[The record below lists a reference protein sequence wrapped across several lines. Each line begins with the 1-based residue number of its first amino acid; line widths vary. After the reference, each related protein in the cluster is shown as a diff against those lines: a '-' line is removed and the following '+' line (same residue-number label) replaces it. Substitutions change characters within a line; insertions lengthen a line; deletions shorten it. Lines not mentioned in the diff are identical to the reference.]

1 MSDKIIELSDKLKS
15 KIYLD
20 YNVGKH
26 TWFRTGGNAKIFAII
41 ENNFEL
47 EVILNELNNENFYII
62 GSGSNLLIRDAGYNG
77 VIIKLGKEFNSVNII
92 ENKLEV
98 GASVL
103 DINLSKFALKH
114 EIEGFEYFSGIPGS
128 IGGAVKMNA
137 GCYGSETKEILNSV
151 EYYNKKSEK
160 KKIYKE
166 DLNLNYRSS
175 NIKDNEIISKV
186 TFNLKYGDSN
196 IIQRKMIDIKEK
208 RLLSQPIKNKTS
220 GSTFKNPKNLYAA
233 KLIEEAG
240 CKGMEY
246 GDAVVSNQHANF
258 LINKGRATATDIENL
273 GVKILFFIMI
283 SFALIL
289 SKQIFDE
296 FIPE

>member
-1 MSDKIIELSDKLKS
+1 MSDKILELSDKLKS

-26 TWFRTGGNAKIFAII
+26 TWFRTGGNAKIFIII

-47 EVILNELNNENFYII
+47 EIILNELNNENFYVL

-77 VIIKLGKEFNSVNII
+77 VIIKLGKEFNSVKII

-98 GASVL
+98 GASVM

-114 EIEGFEYFSGIPGS
+114 GIEGFEYFSGIPGS

-151 EYYNKKSEK
+151 EFYNKKLQKQNKNKEK
-160 KKIYKE
+160 
-166 DLNLNYRSS
+166 LNLTYRSS

-196 IIQRKMIDIKEK
+196 IIQHKMIDIKEK
-208 RLLSQPIKNKTS
+208 RLSTQPIKNKTS
-220 GSTFKNPKNLYAA
+220 GSTFKNPKNLFAA
-233 KLIEEAG
+233 RLIEEAG

-246 GDAVVSNQHANF
+246 GNAVVSNQHANF

-273 GVKILFFIMI
+273 GKQVVDKVYKKFNIILDWEIKIIG
-283 SFALIL
+283 
-289 SKQIFDE
+289 D
-296 FIPE
+296 

>member
-1 MSDKIIELSDKLKS
+1 MPDKILKLSDKLKS

-26 TWFRTGGNAKIFAII
+26 TWFRTGGYAKIFTII

-47 EVILNELNNENFYII
+47 EIILNELNNENFYVL
-62 GSGSNLLIRDAGYNG
+62 GSGSNLLIRDTGFNG

-114 EIEGFEYFSGIPGS
+114 GIEGFEYFSGIPGS
-128 IGGAVKMNA
+128 VGGAVKMNA

-151 EYYNKKSEK
+151 EFYNKKLQK
-160 KKIYKE
+160 QNKNKE
-166 DLNLNYRSS
+166 NLNLIYRSS

-208 RLLSQPIKNKTS
+208 RLSTQPIKNKTS
-220 GSTFKNPKNLYAA
+220 GSTFKNPKNLFAA
-233 KLIEEAG
+233 RLIEEAG
-240 CKGMEY
+240 CKGMEF
-246 GDAVVSNQHANF
+246 GNAVVSNQHANF

-273 GVKILFFIMI
+273 GKQVIDKVYKKFNIILDWEIKIIG
-283 SFALIL
+283 
-289 SKQIFDE
+289 D
-296 FIPE
+296 

>member
-1 MSDKIIELSDKLKS
+1 MSDKILELSDKLKS

-26 TWFRTGGNAKIFAII
+26 TWFRTGGNAKIFTII

-47 EVILNELNNENFYII
+47 EIILNELNNENFYVL
-62 GSGSNLLIRDAGYNG
+62 GSGSNLLIRDIGFNG

-114 EIEGFEYFSGIPGS
+114 GIEGFEYFSGIPGS
-128 IGGAVKMNA
+128 VGGAVKMNA
-137 GCYGSETKEILNSV
+137 GCYGSETKEILNSI
-151 EYYNKKSEK
+151 EYYNKKSQK
-160 KKIYKE
+160 QNKNKE
-166 DLNLNYRSS
+166 NLNLTYRSS

-186 TFNLKYGDSN
+186 TFDLKYGDSN
-196 IIQRKMIDIKEK
+196 IIQHKMIDIKEK
-208 RLLSQPIKNKTS
+208 RLSTQPIKNKTS
-220 GSTFKNPKNLYAA
+220 GSTFKNPTNLFAA
-233 KLIEEAG
+233 RLIEEAG

-246 GDAVVSNQHANF
+246 GNAVVSNQHANF
-258 LINKGRATATDIENL
+258 LINNGRATATDIENL
-273 GVKILFFIMI
+273 GKQVVDKVYKKFNIILEWEIKIIG
-283 SFALIL
+283 
-289 SKQIFDE
+289 D
-296 FIPE
+296 

>member
-1 MSDKIIELSDKLKS
+1 MSDKILELSDKLKS

-47 EVILNELNNENFYII
+47 EVILNELNNENFYIL
-62 GSGSNLLIRDAGYNG
+62 GSGSNLLIRDAGFNG

-196 IIQRKMIDIKEK
+196 IIQRKMIGIKEK

-273 GVKILFFIMI
+273 GKQVVDKVYNKFNIILDWEIKIIG
-283 SFALIL
+283 
-289 SKQIFDE
+289 D
-296 FIPE
+296 

>member
-1 MSDKIIELSDKLKS
+1 MSDKILELSDKLKS

-26 TWFRTGGNAKIFAII
+26 TWFRTGGNAKIFIII

-47 EVILNELNNENFYII
+47 EIILNELNNENFYVL
-62 GSGSNLLIRDAGYNG
+62 GSGSNLLIRDTGFNG

-114 EIEGFEYFSGIPGS
+114 GIEGFEYFSGIPGS
-128 IGGAVKMNA
+128 VGGAVKMNA

-151 EYYNKKSEK
+151 EFYNKKLQK
-160 KKIYKE
+160 QNKNKE
-166 DLNLNYRSS
+166 NLNLTYRSS

-196 IIQRKMIDIKEK
+196 IIEHKMIDIKEK
-208 RLLSQPIKNKTS
+208 RLSTQPIKNKTS
-220 GSTFKNPKNLYAA
+220 GSTFKNPKNLFAA
-233 KLIEEAG
+233 RLIEEAG

-246 GDAVVSNQHANF
+246 GNAVVSNQHANF

-273 GVKILFFIMI
+273 GKQVVDKVYKKFNIILEWEIKIIG
-283 SFALIL
+283 
-289 SKQIFDE
+289 D
-296 FIPE
+296 

>member
-1 MSDKIIELSDKLKS
+1 MSDKILELSDKLKS

-47 EVILNELNNENFYII
+47 EIILNELNNENFYVL
-62 GSGSNLLIRDAGYNG
+62 GSGSNLLIRDTGFNG

-114 EIEGFEYFSGIPGS
+114 GIEGFEYFSGIPGS
-128 IGGAVKMNA
+128 VGGAVKMNA

-151 EYYNKKSEK
+151 EFYNKKLQK
-160 KKIYKE
+160 QNKNKE
-166 DLNLNYRSS
+166 NLNLTYRSS

-196 IIQRKMIDIKEK
+196 IIEHKMIDIKEK
-208 RLLSQPIKNKTS
+208 RLSTQPIKNKTS
-220 GSTFKNPKNLYAA
+220 GSTFKNPKNLFAA
-233 KLIEEAG
+233 RLIEEAG

-246 GDAVVSNQHANF
+246 GNAVVSNQHANF

-273 GVKILFFIMI
+273 GKQVVDKVYKKFNIILEWEIKIIG
-283 SFALIL
+283 
-289 SKQIFDE
+289 D
-296 FIPE
+296 

>member
-1 MSDKIIELSDKLKS
+1 MSDKILELSDKLKS

-26 TWFRTGGNAKIFAII
+26 TWFRTGGNAKIFIII

-47 EVILNELNNENFYII
+47 EIILNELNNENFYVL
-62 GSGSNLLIRDAGYNG
+62 GSGSNLLIRDNGFNG

-114 EIEGFEYFSGIPGS
+114 GIEGFEFFSGIPGS
-128 IGGAVKMNA
+128 VGGAVKMNA

-151 EYYNKKSEK
+151 EFYNKKLQK
-160 KKIYKE
+160 QNKNKE
-166 DLNLNYRSS
+166 NLNLTYRSS

-196 IIQRKMIDIKEK
+196 IIQHKMIDIKEK
-208 RLLSQPIKNKTS
+208 RLSTQPIKNKTS
-220 GSTFKNPKNLYAA
+220 GSTFKNPKNLFAA
-233 KLIEEAG
+233 RLIEEAG
-240 CKGMEY
+240 CKDMEY
-246 GDAVVSNQHANF
+246 GNAVVSNQHANF

-273 GVKILFFIMI
+273 GKQVVDKVYKKFNIILDWEIKIIG
-283 SFALIL
+283 
-289 SKQIFDE
+289 D
-296 FIPE
+296 

>member
-1 MSDKIIELSDKLKS
+1 MSDKILELSDKLKS

-26 TWFRTGGNAKIFAII
+26 TWFRTGGNAKIFIII

-47 EVILNELNNENFYII
+47 EIILNELNNENFYVL
-62 GSGSNLLIRDAGYNG
+62 GSGSNLLIRDTGYNG
-77 VIIKLGKEFNSVNII
+77 VIIKLGKEFNSVKII

-114 EIEGFEYFSGIPGS
+114 GIEGFEYFSGIPGS
-128 IGGAVKMNA
+128 VGGAVKMNA

-151 EYYNKKSEK
+151 EFYNKKLQK
-160 KKIYKE
+160 QNKNKE
-166 DLNLNYRSS
+166 NLNLTYRSS

-196 IIQRKMIDIKEK
+196 IIQHKMIDIKEK
-208 RLLSQPIKNKTS
+208 RLSTQPIKNKTS
-220 GSTFKNPKNLYAA
+220 GSTFKNPKNLFAA
-233 KLIEEAG
+233 RLIEEAG

-246 GDAVVSNQHANF
+246 GNAVVSNQHANF

-273 GVKILFFIMI
+273 GKQVVDKVYKKFNIILEWEIKIIG
-283 SFALIL
+283 
-289 SKQIFDE
+289 D
-296 FIPE
+296 

>member
-1 MSDKIIELSDKLKS
+1 MSDKILELSDKLKS

-26 TWFRTGGNAKIFAII
+26 TWFRTGGNAKIFIII

-47 EVILNELNNENFYII
+47 EIILNELDNENFYVL
-62 GSGSNLLIRDAGYNG
+62 GSGSNLLIRDTGFNG

-114 EIEGFEYFSGIPGS
+114 GIEGFEYFSGIPGS

-137 GCYGSETKEILNSV
+137 GCYGSETKKILNSV
-151 EYYNKKSEK
+151 EFYNKKLQK
-160 KKIYKE
+160 QNKNKE
-166 DLNLNYRSS
+166 DLNLTYRSS
-175 NIKDNEIISKV
+175 NVKDNDIISKV
-186 TFNLKYGDSN
+186 TFNLKYGDPN
-196 IIQRKMIDIKEK
+196 IIQHKMIDIKEK
-208 RLLSQPIKNKTS
+208 RLSSQPIKYKTS
-220 GSTFKNPKNLYAA
+220 GSTFKNPKNLFAA
-233 KLIEEAG
+233 RLIEEAG

-246 GDAVVSNQHANF
+246 GNAVVSNQHANF

-273 GVKILFFIMI
+273 GKKVVDKVHKKFNIILEWEIKIIG
-283 SFALIL
+283 
-289 SKQIFDE
+289 D
-296 FIPE
+296 

>member
-1 MSDKIIELSDKLKS
+1 MPDKILELSDKLKS

-26 TWFRTGGNAKIFAII
+26 TWFRTGGNAKIFIII

-47 EVILNELNNENFYII
+47 EIILNELNNENFYVL
-62 GSGSNLLIRDAGYNG
+62 GSGSNLLIRDTGFNG

-114 EIEGFEYFSGIPGS
+114 GIEGFEYFSGIPGS
-128 IGGAVKMNA
+128 VGGAVKMNA

-151 EYYNKKSEK
+151 EFYNKKLQK
-160 KKIYKE
+160 QNKNKE
-166 DLNLNYRSS
+166 NLNLTYRSS

-196 IIQRKMIDIKEK
+196 IIQHKMIDIKEK
-208 RLLSQPIKNKTS
+208 RLSTQPIKNKTS
-220 GSTFKNPKNLYAA
+220 GSTFKNPKNLFAA
-233 KLIEEAG
+233 RLIEEAG

-246 GDAVVSNQHANF
+246 GNAVVSNQHANF
-258 LINKGRATATDIENL
+258 LINNGRATATDIENL
-273 GVKILFFIMI
+273 GKQVVDKVYKKFNIILDWEIKIIG
-283 SFALIL
+283 
-289 SKQIFDE
+289 D
-296 FIPE
+296 

>member
-1 MSDKIIELSDKLKS
+1 MPDKILELSDKLKS

-26 TWFRTGGNAKIFAII
+26 TWFRTGGNAKIFIII

-47 EVILNELNNENFYII
+47 EIILNELNNENFYVL
-62 GSGSNLLIRDAGYNG
+62 GSGSNLLIRDTGFNG

-114 EIEGFEYFSGIPGS
+114 GIEGFEYFSGIPGS
-128 IGGAVKMNA
+128 VGGAVKMNA

-151 EYYNKKSEK
+151 EFYNKKLQK
-160 KKIYKE
+160 QNKNKE
-166 DLNLNYRSS
+166 NLNLTYRSS

-196 IIQRKMIDIKEK
+196 IIQHKMTDIKEK
-208 RLLSQPIKNKTS
+208 RLSTQPIKNKTS
-220 GSTFKNPKNLYAA
+220 GSTFKNPKNLFAA
-233 KLIEEAG
+233 RLIEEAG

-246 GDAVVSNQHANF
+246 GNAVVSNQHANF

-273 GVKILFFIMI
+273 GKQVVDKVYKKFNIILDWEIKIIG
-283 SFALIL
+283 
-289 SKQIFDE
+289 D
-296 FIPE
+296 

>member
-1 MSDKIIELSDKLKS
+1 MSDKILELSNKLKS

-20 YNVGKH
+20 YNVGKY
-26 TWFRTGGNAKIFAII
+26 TWFRTGGNAKIFII
-41 ENNFEL
+41 IDNNFEL
-47 EVILNELNNENFYII
+47 EIILNELNNENFYVL
-62 GSGSNLLIRDAGYNG
+62 GSGSNLLIRDTGFNG

-114 EIEGFEYFSGIPGS
+114 GIEGFEYFSGIPGS
-128 IGGAVKMNA
+128 VGGAVKMNA

-151 EYYNKKSEK
+151 EFYNKKLQK
-160 KKIYKE
+160 QNKNKE
-166 DLNLNYRSS
+166 NLNLTYRSS

-186 TFNLKYGDSN
+186 TFNLKYGDSD
-196 IIQRKMIDIKEK
+196 IIQHKMIDIKEK
-208 RLLSQPIKNKTS
+208 RLSTQPINNKTS
-220 GSTFKNPKNLYAA
+220 GSTFKNPKNLFAA
-233 KLIEEAG
+233 RLIEEAG

-246 GDAVVSNQHANF
+246 GNAVVSDQHANF

-273 GVKILFFIMI
+273 GKQVVDKVYKKFNIILEWEIKIIG
-283 SFALIL
+283 
-289 SKQIFDE
+289 D
-296 FIPE
+296 

>member
-1 MSDKIIELSDKLKS
+1 MSDKILELSDKLKS

-26 TWFRTGGNAKIFAII
+26 TWFRTGGNAKIFIII

-47 EVILNELNNENFYII
+47 EIILNELNNENFYVL
-62 GSGSNLLIRDAGYNG
+62 GSGSNLLIRDTGFNG

-114 EIEGFEYFSGIPGS
+114 GIEGFEYFSGIPGS
-128 IGGAVKMNA
+128 VGGAVKMNA

-151 EYYNKKSEK
+151 EFYNKKLQK
-160 KKIYKE
+160 QNKNKE
-166 DLNLNYRSS
+166 NLNLTYRSS

-196 IIQRKMIDIKEK
+196 IIQHKMIDIKEK
-208 RLLSQPIKNKTS
+208 RLSTQPIKNKTS
-220 GSTFKNPKNLYAA
+220 GSTFKNPKNLFAA
-233 KLIEEAG
+233 RLIEEAG

-246 GDAVVSNQHANF
+246 GNAVVSNQHANF

-273 GVKILFFIMI
+273 GKQVVDKVYKKFNIILDWEIKIIG
-283 SFALIL
+283 
-289 SKQIFDE
+289 D
-296 FIPE
+296 

>member
-1 MSDKIIELSDKLKS
+1 MSDKILELSDKLKS

-26 TWFRTGGNAKIFAII
+26 TWFRTGGNAKIFIII

-47 EVILNELNNENFYII
+47 EIILNELNNENFYVL
-62 GSGSNLLIRDAGYNG
+62 GSGSNLLIRDTGFNG

-114 EIEGFEYFSGIPGS
+114 GIEGFEYFSGIPGS
-128 IGGAVKMNA
+128 VGGAVKMNA
-137 GCYGSETKEILNSV
+137 GCYGSDTKKILNSV
-151 EYYNKKSEK
+151 EYYNKKLQK
-160 KKIYKE
+160 KNKNKE
-166 DLNLNYRSS
+166 NLNLTYRSS

-186 TFNLKYGDSN
+186 TFNFKYGDSN
-196 IIQRKMIDIKEK
+196 IIQHKMIDIKEK
-208 RLLSQPIKNKTS
+208 RLLTQPINNKTS
-220 GSTFKNPKNLYAA
+220 GSTFKNPKNLFAA

-246 GDAVVSNQHANF
+246 GNAVVSNQHANF

-273 GVKILFFIMI
+273 GKQVVDKVYKKFNIILEWEIKIIG
-283 SFALIL
+283 
-289 SKQIFDE
+289 D
-296 FIPE
+296 

>member
-1 MSDKIIELSDKLKS
+1 MSDKILELSDKLKS

-26 TWFRTGGNAKIFAII
+26 TWFRTGGNAKIFIII

-47 EVILNELNNENFYII
+47 EIILNELNNENFYVL
-62 GSGSNLLIRDAGYNG
+62 GSGSNLLIRDTGYNG
-77 VIIKLGKEFNSVNII
+77 VIIKLGKEFNSVKII

-114 EIEGFEYFSGIPGS
+114 GIEGFEYFSGIPGS
-128 IGGAVKMNA
+128 VGGAVKMNA

-151 EYYNKKSEK
+151 EFYNKKLQK
-160 KKIYKE
+160 QNKNKE
-166 DLNLNYRSS
+166 NLNLTYRSS

-186 TFNLKYGDSN
+186 TFNLKYGDSK
-196 IIQRKMIDIKEK
+196 IIQHKMIDIKEK
-208 RLLSQPIKNKTS
+208 RLSTQPIKNKTS
-220 GSTFKNPKNLYAA
+220 GSTFKNPTNLFAA
-233 KLIEEAG
+233 RLIEEAG

-246 GDAVVSNQHANF
+246 GNAVVSNQHANF

-273 GVKILFFIMI
+273 GKQVVDKVYKKFNIILEWEIKIIG
-283 SFALIL
+283 
-289 SKQIFDE
+289 D
-296 FIPE
+296 

>member
-1 MSDKIIELSDKLKS
+1 MSDKILELSDKLKS

-26 TWFRTGGNAKIFAII
+26 TWFRTGGNAKIFIII

-47 EVILNELNNENFYII
+47 EIILNELNNENFYVL
-62 GSGSNLLIRDAGYNG
+62 GSGSNLLIRDTGFNG

-114 EIEGFEYFSGIPGS
+114 GIEGFEYFSGIPGS
-128 IGGAVKMNA
+128 VGGAVKMNA

-151 EYYNKKSEK
+151 EFYNKKLQK
-160 KKIYKE
+160 QNKNKE
-166 DLNLNYRSS
+166 NLNLTYRSS

-196 IIQRKMIDIKEK
+196 IIQHKMIDIKEK
-208 RLLSQPIKNKTS
+208 RLSTQPIKNKTS
-220 GSTFKNPKNLYAA
+220 GSTFKNPTNLFAA
-233 KLIEEAG
+233 RLIEEAG

-246 GDAVVSNQHANF
+246 GNAVVSNQHANF

-273 GVKILFFIMI
+273 GKQVVDKVYKKFNIILEWEIKIIG
-283 SFALIL
+283 
-289 SKQIFDE
+289 D
-296 FIPE
+296 